1 MIIRCLEVR
10 HLKFSSSVE
19 YLRWRPSF
27 LECRWV
33 SPGGCHRAERVSAC
47 PQPPWVPQTT
57 CFWGGWEF
65 DSCGAS
71 PSLRGRVGSW
81 RGPRWEQGRM
91 HGRLEIFFT
100 VNFNS
105 GAGRLGVTGWFSAE
119 GEAEISSVFSS
130 SKTICIP
137 TPQSLRP
144 SLKEYS
150 AILKKLVTHY
160 FILPLI
166 AVSGSWESWNH
177 HQGSYQLDPLHPPL
191 PPCFFFRNEALA
203 WDEKAEPTIL
213 RYSIVIQINS
223 WSEWAYDL
231 HLRRKLLFGVFN

>member
-33 SPGGCHRAERVSAC
+33 SPGGCHRAEKSVQRAAA
-47 PQPPWVPQTT
+47 VPQVPQAT

-71 PSLRGRVGSW
+71 PSRGEGGDW
-81 RGPRWEQGRM
+81 RGPR
-91 HGRLEIFFT
+91 
-100 VNFNS
+100 
-105 GAGRLGVTGWFSAE
+105 GAGPNARTVRNILHCEFQFWCRATGSHRMVFSR
-119 GEAEISSVFSS
+119 GRAEISSVFSS
-130 SKTICIP
+130 SKAMHTNTSKSPTIPEGIQCHF
-137 TPQSLRP
+137 
-144 SLKEYS
+144 EEVG
-150 AILKKLVTHY
+150 AI
-160 FILPLI
+160 ILSPLI
-166 AVSGSWESWNH
+166 TVSGSWESWNH
-177 HQGSYQLDPLHPPL
+177 HQGSRYKRPSSSSPFLLAFSL
-191 PPCFFFRNEALA
+191 SRALA

-223 WSEWAYDL
+223 WVNGL
-231 HLRRKLLFGVFN
+231 MICI

>member
-19 YLRWRPSF
+19 YLRCRPSF

-47 PQPPWVPQTT
+47 PQPPAGPPSHVLLRWLGIRLLWGFPLSG
-57 CFWGGWEF
+57 GGW
-65 DSCGAS
+65 GLA
-71 PSLRGRVGSW
+71 GTA
-81 RGPRWEQGRM
+81 WEQGRM

-119 GEAEISSVFSS
+119 GGLRSRVSFLVQRL
-130 SKTICIP
+130 CIP

-150 AILKKLVTHY
+150 AILKKLV
-160 FILPLI
+160 PLFY
-166 AVSGSWESWNH
+166 V
-177 HQGSYQLDPLHPPL
+177 L
-191 PPCFFFRNEALA
+191 
-203 WDEKAEPTIL
+203 
-213 RYSIVIQINS
+213 
-223 WSEWAYDL
+223 
-231 HLRRKLLFGVFN
+231 